1 MSQILNANAV
11 LHRLSRELPEACRQQ
26 VIIVGSLAAA
36 AQLIEGDETELRT
49 KDIDGMIAPS
59 ACVVATGASLAT
71 TLLERGWQAQVDTE
85 RFAHPADASTPDEKL
100 PVVRLRPPGK
110 DKEDWFLELLGAPPV
125 LAADEKGQT
134 RRSER
139 VHTPSSDFEIPSF
152 AYLGVTQFRPVLH
165 ESRLQ
170 LASIEM
176 MALSNLLH
184 HPRIGEQR
192 MGEKIE
198 GESIKRSNKD
208 LGRVIALAALRD
220 RQEEDSV
227 LRWPAAWRQSMHELG
242 APAQT
247 LALLTTINAGIQE
260 LLDSPDDRAEAL
272 HALNNG
278 LLSSQPWTREQL
290 EIAIKRYLQWTK

>member
-1 MSQILNANAV
+1 MSQLLNANAV
-11 LHRLSRELPEACRQQ
+11 LHRLSRELPEVCREQL
-26 VIIVGSLAAA
+26 IIVGSLAAA
-36 AQLIEGDETELRT
+36 AQLIDGDETELRT

-71 TLLERGWQAQVDTE
+71 TLLDRGWQAEVDKD
-85 RFAHPADASTPDEKL
+85 RFVHPADATTPDEKL
-100 PVVRLRPPGK
+100 PVVRLRPPGQ

-125 LAADEKGQT
+125 LAADANGST

-139 VHTPSSDFEIPSF
+139 VHTPTSDFEIPSF

-165 ESRLQ
+165 ESQLQ

-184 HPRIGEQR
+184 HPRIGGQR
-192 MGEKIE
+192 MKEKIE
-198 GESIKRSNKD
+198 GVSIKRSNKD

-220 RQEEDSV
+220 LQDEDAAE
-227 LRWPAAWRQSMHELG
+227 RWPTAWRQAMQDLD

-247 LALLTTINAGIQE
+247 LTLLENVKVGIKE
-260 LLDSPDDRAEAL
+260 LLASPVDRVEAL

-278 LLSSQPWTREQL
+278 LLSSRPWTREQL
-290 EIAIKRYLQWTK
+290 EIAIKRYLQWTQ